1 MKTEEMIRQLRA
13 NFTGD
18 FNTDFAFLM
27 RQMTRAKGSPEQE
40 VMDRA
45 GTELMKE
52 LLMTSEDP
60 DDMDFCDDSENA
72 SDDWADELDPKDFDP
87 DFPVLTAA
95 ELKETCQIL
104 QTAGAYER
112 DPETETDE
120 EAQASWQE
128 SISSSFELVLQLLVN
143 DRWDEGEKILTSII
157 EELDKCAEKLED
169 KDVQC
174 FSFEDM
180 FQTALYF
187 RWMEPEGNVAGTYIP
202 FSVVYST
209 YGHLLQGEERLEEAR
224 AMYQKALEWN
234 PADGTTQL
242 ALVSTYMFEND
253 ADTVF
258 TMLRP
263 AFRFLYKPEDIAEAL
278 NMMSWYFSEK
288 GLELE
293 SAYCAYAAC
302 CFDPEAEDIDDVL
315 DRISEETGEDI
326 EEPDPEL
333 LFKMQEKYGFP
344 CGVYPAVMELALT
357 SARNMDEEMN
367 DPESALYFMEI
378 ACSLTDDE
386 ILHDIRD
393 ALEES
398 LPDHHTML

>member
-1 MKTEEMIRQLRA
+1 MKTEEMILQLRA

-18 FNTDFAFLM
+18 YNTDFAFLM
-27 RQMTRAKGSPEQE
+27 RQMTRAAGSPEQE

-45 GTELMKE
+45 CTELMKE
-52 LLMTSEDP
+52 LLLTSEDP
-60 DDMDFCDDSENA
+60 DDMDVCYDSENA
-72 SDDWADELDPKDFDP
+72 FDDWVDELDPMDFDP
-87 DFPVLTAA
+87 DFPVLTEA

-157 EELDKCAEKLED
+157 EELDKCAKKLED
-169 KDVQC
+169 KDVQY

-180 FQTALYF
+180 FQTALCF
-187 RWMEPEGNVAGTYIP
+187 CWMEPEGNVAGTYIP

-224 AMYQKALEWN
+224 VMYQKALEWN
-234 PADGTTQL
+234 PVDGTTQL
-242 ALVSTYMFEND
+242 ALISTYMFEND
-253 ADTVF
+253 TDTVF
-258 TMLRP
+258 EMLRP
-263 AFRFLYKPEDIAEAL
+263 AFRFLYKPEDIAQAL
-278 NMMSWYFSEK
+278 DMMSWYFSEK

-293 SAYCAYAAC
+293 SAYCAYTAW

-315 DRISEETGEDI
+315 DRMSEETGEDFG
-326 EEPDPEL
+326 EPEPEL
-333 LFKMQEKYGFP
+333 LFKMQEEYGFP
-344 CGVYPAVMELALT
+344 CGVHPAVMELALN

-378 ACSLTDDE
+378 ACRLTDDE

-398 LPDHHTML
+398 LPDHHTMM

>member
-1 MKTEEMIRQLRA
+1 MKTEKKIRQIRENL
-13 NFTGD
+13 TGD
-18 FNTDFAFLM
+18 YETDFAFLL
-27 RQMTRAKGSPEQE
+27 RYMTRAAGSPEQE
-40 VMDRA
+40 KVNRICMELID
-45 GTELMKE
+45 ELMQS
-52 LLMTSEDP
+52 SEDP
-60 DDMDFCDDSENA
+60 DYEDVWDAFENA
-72 SDDWADELDPKDFDP
+72 FNDWVDELAPTDFDP
-87 DFPVLTAA
+87 DFPVLTDA

-112 DPETETDE
+112 DSETETDE
-120 EAQASWQE
+120 EAQASWQD

-143 DRWDEGEKILTSII
+143 DRWDEGETILASII
-157 EELDKCAEKLED
+157 EELEECAEKLED
-169 KDVQC
+169 RDMQY

-187 RWMEPEGNVAGTYIP
+187 RWMEPEGNVAGTHIP

-234 PADGTTQL
+234 PVDGTTQL
-242 ALVSTYMFEND
+242 ALISTYMFEND

-258 TMLRP
+258 EMLRP

-278 NMMSWYFSEK
+278 DMMSWYFSEK

-315 DRISEETGEDI
+315 DRISEETGEEI
-326 EEPDPEL
+326 EELEPEL
-333 LFKMQEKYGFP
+333 LFKLQEEYGFP
-344 CGVYPAVMELALT
+344 CGVHPAVMELALT

-398 LPDHHTML
+398 LPDHHTMM